1 MYSEKYRGAKL
12 DNNSTYIQVMIQSL
26 NKKKEVLEKIIEYT
40 QEQEF
45 VLKAKDVD
53 LNQFGDLI
61 DEKQKWIEQLNLL
74 DTGFEKLFERVKEEI
89 QLHREQYQVEI
100 LQMQGLIKEIT
111 DLGIVLQT
119 SELRNKVRFEE
130 YSAYKKKEI
139 RAFKMSNT
147 SASKYYQNMAN
158 QHQGQSY
165 FLDKKK

>member
-1 MYSEKYRGAKL
+1 L

-26 NKKKEVLEKIIEYT
+26 NRKKEVLEKIIECT
-40 QEQEF
+40 QGQEL
-45 VLKAKDVD
+45 VLKEEEVD
-53 LNQFGDLI
+53 LDQFGDLI
-61 DEKQKWIEQLNLL
+61 DEKQKWIDQLNLL

-100 LQMQGLIKEIT
+100 QQMQGLIKEIT
-111 DLGIVLQT
+111 DLGVNLQT
-119 SELRNKVRFEE
+119 SEIRNKARFEQ
-130 YSAYKKKEI
+130 YSANKKKEI

-147 SASKYYQNMAN
+147 SATKYYQNMSN

>member
-1 MYSEKYRGAKL
+1 M

-26 NKKKEVLEKIIEYT
+26 NKKSEVLEKIIEYT
-40 QEQEF
+40 TDQEL
-45 VLKAKDVD
+45 VLAQNEVD
-53 LNQFGDLI
+53 LDKFGDLI

-89 QLHREQYQVEI
+89 QLHREQYQEEIVE
-100 LQMQGLIKEIT
+100 MQQLIKKIT
-111 DLGIVLQT
+111 DLGVVLQT
-119 SELRNKVRFEE
+119 SEIRNKVRFEQ
-130 YSAYKKKEI
+130 YSTSKKKEI

>member
-1 MYSEKYRGAKL
+1 M

-26 NKKKEVLEKIIEYT
+26 SKKKEVLEKIIECT
-40 QEQEF
+40 LDQEF
-45 VLKAKDVD
+45 VLKEEEVD
-53 LNQFGDLI
+53 LDQFGDLI
-61 DEKQKWIEQLNLL
+61 DEKQKWIDQLNLL

-100 LQMQGLIKEIT
+100 VKMQGLIKEIT
-111 DLGIVLQT
+111 DLGVMLQT
-119 SELRNKVRFEE
+119 SELRNKARFEQ
-130 YSAYKKKEI
+130 YSTNKKKEI

-147 SASKYYQNMAN
+147 SATKYYQNMSN

>member
-1 MYSEKYRGAKL
+1 M

-26 NKKKEVLEKIIEYT
+26 NRKIEVLEKIIEYT
-40 QEQEF
+40 QEQEH
-45 VLKAKDVD
+45 VLKEEVD
-53 LNQFGDLI
+53 LDQFGDLI

-89 QLHREQYQVEI
+89 QLHREQYYEEI
-100 LQMQGLIKEIT
+100 VQMQGLIKKIT
-111 DLGIVLQT
+111 DLGVVLQT
-119 SELRNKVRFEE
+119 SELRNKVRFEQ
-130 YSAYKKKEI
+130 YSANKKKEI
-139 RAFKMSNT
+139 REFKMSNT

>member
-1 MYSEKYRGAKL
+1 MN
-12 DNNSTYIQVMIQSL
+12 NNSTYIQVMIQSL
-26 NKKKEVLEKIIEYT
+26 NKKSEVLEKIIEYT
-40 QEQEF
+40 TDQEL
-45 VLKAKDVD
+45 VLAQNEVD
-53 LNQFGDLI
+53 LDKFGDLI

-89 QLHREQYQVEI
+89 QLHRELYQEEIVE
-100 LQMQGLIKEIT
+100 MQQLIKKIT
-111 DLGIVLQT
+111 DLGVVLQT
-119 SELRNKVRFEE
+119 SEIRNKVRFEQ
-130 YSAYKKKEI
+130 YSTSKKKEI

>member
-1 MYSEKYRGAKL
+1 M

-26 NKKKEVLEKIIEYT
+26 NRKKEVLEKIIECT
-40 QEQEF
+40 QGQEL
-45 VLKAKDVD
+45 VLKEEEVD
-53 LNQFGDLI
+53 LDQFGDLI
-61 DEKQKWIEQLNLL
+61 DEKQKWIDQLNLL

-100 LQMQGLIKEIT
+100 QQMQGLIKEIT
-111 DLGIVLQT
+111 DLGVNLQT
-119 SELRNKVRFEE
+119 SEIRNKARFEQ
-130 YSAYKKKEI
+130 YSANKKKEI

-147 SASKYYQNMAN
+147 SATKYYQNMSN